1 MDINVAR
8 DVDAQLHV
16 PHRVHRSDNRVQWRS
31 TTEGN
36 SEDEAEGVPDPED
49 EVVENLL
56 RPHTEIAGFSNLMG
70 ERNADKEHSMAE
82 HSERNTMPDSN
93 EDDDM
98 SSNDP
103 GDTAVQT
110 GKQEMTVQ
118 ML

>member
-1 MDINVAR
+1 
-8 DVDAQLHV
+8 
-16 PHRVHRSDNRVQWRS
+16 
-31 TTEGN
+31 
-36 SEDEAEGVPDPED
+36 
-49 EVVENLL
+49 
-56 RPHTEIAGFSNLMG
+56 MG

-82 HSERNTMPDSN
+82 HSEGNTMPDSN
-93 EDDDM
+93 EDDNM